1 MGSKFYAVK
10 SGRRVGIFNS
20 WEVCQKQIAGYSG
33 AVYKSFK
40 TKEDAQQ
47 FINSTEAV
55 VSTKKEESDGYKESC
70 KIVAY
75 IDGSYSNDL
84 KRYSAGVVLFDGEIR
99 YELMDS
105 GNDKSLLDMRNVA
118 GELMGAII
126 AMDWIES
133 KYNEAVELVLYYDY
147 EGIERWANSEWKANK
162 SGTKSYQIRVRAFRE
177 NHQLSFVKVKAH
189 TGNRFNELADQL
201 AKRAMK
207 ISSLEAVEF
216 GSSPIVNEYLDLLIE
231 ITSKNK
237 SLKKKNELVFTFDD
251 LTFRENDINR
261 LIKALW
267 KKDGNLVKN
276 IISIEINIDVQNK
289 MIKWEIINKENLN
302 YKKNIQF

>member
-20 WEVCQKQIAGYSG
+20 WEVCQKQISGYSG

-47 FINSTEAV
+47 FINSTEPV
-55 VSTKKEESDGYKESC
+55 VSTKKEKSDGYKESC

-75 IDGSYSNDL
+75 IDGSYSDDL
-84 KRYSAGVVLFDGEIR
+84 KRYSAGVVLFDGEIK

-189 TGNRFNELADQL
+189 TGNKFNELADQL

-216 GSSPIVNEYLDLLIE
+216 GSSPMVNEYLDLLIE

-267 KKDGNLVKN
+267 KKDGNLIKN